1 MKRTILTPKEILQ
14 FERTAMGYELTVTQA
29 QALYLEWHELW
40 SSVALRE
47 MREDDVKR
55 RQARKRARK
64 GEEVVKQ
71 QNDEW
76 ERKFWRDLRRIHK
89 TRCAEFECHCRT
101 SIEDMLAARKRGLS
115 SLEAAKELA

>member
-1 MKRTILTPKEILQ
+1 VRRTILTPKEILQ

-55 RQARKRARK
+55 RQVRKRAHK
-64 GEEVVKQ
+64 GK
-71 QNDEW
+71 
-76 ERKFWRDLRRIHK
+76 KP
-89 TRCAEFECHCRT
+89 
-101 SIEDMLAARKRGLS
+101 
-115 SLEAAKELA
+115 